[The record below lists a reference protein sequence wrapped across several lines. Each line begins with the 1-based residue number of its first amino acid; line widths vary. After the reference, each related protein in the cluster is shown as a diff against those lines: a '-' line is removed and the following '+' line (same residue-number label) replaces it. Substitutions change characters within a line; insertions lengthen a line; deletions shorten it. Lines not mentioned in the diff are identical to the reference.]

1 LGLLRAA
8 LEQSRAIVTLTEAG
22 SAHAAAPNRRRFTES
37 VVRLQRISTPTSGER
52 SGATD
57 AMIEAA
63 KKLTKSYVKHLSE
76 IGFYAQSTLSAMYE
90 VVTNAFEDKD
100 RGEAPGRNDGF

>member
-1 LGLLRAA
+1 
-8 LEQSRAIVTLTEAG
+8 
-22 SAHAAAPNRRRFTES
+22 
-37 VVRLQRISTPTSGER
+37 
-52 SGATD
+52 
-57 AMIEAA
+57 MIEAA